1 MSWSARGG
9 SIPSGGRRPAG
20 YSTKTS
26 ATVDLRRKYWIR
38 TSRLAVTAIDD
49 AGGTLHARLEN
60 PDTPFSGAT
69 ATSRPFPVGLFERHF
84 SCLLFIFG
92 DQRSV
97 LDSSLGNHRQE
108 ESNNRVRAVRRRAGA
123 RSVEWRCRR
132 GGMRLRVCWPAGDG
146 HWGGGESG
154 CWRGGRRGV
163 CERTERGAP
172 LARLLV

>member
-1 MSWSARGG
+1 M
-9 SIPSGGRRPAG
+9 I
-20 YSTKTS
+20 KTCW
-26 ATVDLRRKYWIR
+26 LFLWLG
-38 TSRLAVTAIDD
+38 LAVAIGPARAVERPIVVELFTSEGCSSCPPAD
-49 AGGTLHARLEN
+49 ALLAQLASRTDMLALSFHVDYWDRLGWKDPYSSHE
-60 PDTPFSGAT
+60 AT
-69 ATSRPFPVGLFERHF
+69 ARQHHYATL
-84 SCLLFIFG
+84 
-92 DQRSV
+92 

-132 GGMRLRVCWPAGDG
+132 GGMRLRVCWLAGDG